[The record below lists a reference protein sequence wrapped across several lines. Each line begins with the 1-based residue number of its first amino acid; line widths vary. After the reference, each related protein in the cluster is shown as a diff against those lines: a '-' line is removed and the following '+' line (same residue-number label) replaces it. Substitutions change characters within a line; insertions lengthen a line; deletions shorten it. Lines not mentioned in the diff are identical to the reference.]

1 MKNWFGN
8 TIDTYI
14 KIECRLW
21 NGSERPRFIAYSKM
35 RKTKHNRRVAEDR
48 IGKARLDHSRT
59 PTRLPVGGA
68 LYVHHY
74 TGKVHYL

>member
-8 TIDTYI
+8 AIDTDVVN
-14 KIECRLW
+14 ECRFCC
-21 NGSERPRFIAYSKM
+21 GSERHRIIAYSKM
-35 RKTKHNRRVAEDR
+35 RKTKHNRRVSQDR